1 MPFVQCGAEVG
12 DDKICSLTGPKGDV
26 VWFNQFFLVFCSC
39 PPAPPQIYSPALNF
53 KSQQQPVCSAST
65 LRNQPMLQG
74 RQCSELTLHVN
85 PRQVHQNL
93 GKPFFSHGPS
103 SVFNPCSLKLC
114 LPPTQVQNHT
124 AGALQIE
131 KANVQLWKSEK
142 NKTKNNKAFV
152 PLQRLGGIFSRTRVL
167 IPFSSNVHKR

>member
-12 DDKICSLTGPKGDV
+12 DDKICSLTGPRGDV

-114 LPPTQVQNHT
+114 LPPTQV
-124 AGALQIE
+124 L
-131 KANVQLWKSEK
+131 KSHSRSIVDRKSKCLAVEIRK
-142 NKTKNNKAFV
+142 KKQKKQQSFCTTEAFGWDF
-152 PLQRLGGIFSRTRVL
+152 QQDLGFDSFFFQC
-167 IPFSSNVHKR
+167 P